1 MAARGPVHLPPPLH
15 GELAVNDLS
24 VVGDEMWAVGM
35 HGAPAPALVGHST
48 GGTPWAL
55 VPYPGRSGAAHTQL
69 AGVHARA
76 HDDVWAVGWEGLFHT
91 HTERAHIA
99 HHDGTTW
106 RSIQSP
112 DHGDGSHLAG
122 VAAWARDD
130 ALAVGSRTSHP
141 SLPIAPLGPF
151 QNAAWDTVTARWD
164 GSTWGDVP
172 SPGPGTL
179 TDVCAV
185 GPGEYWAV
193 GTAGT
198 ADRPGNV
205 PLVGHYADGHWQ
217 QVSHHGIGTLFA
229 VAANGPDD
237 VWAVGQDQDPGHAGG
252 ALIVH
257 YDGTVWTAS
266 HAPMGGGQAWLSDV
280 ACAGHDMA
288 WAVGTQ
294 QRADGTLAPLIL
306 RFDGAWAAVDP
317 PPTAAPLGL
326 SAVVALP
333 DGTAWAAG
341 GFSAAGDT
349 GYPVPWS

>member
-122 VAAWARDD
+122 VAAWARE
-130 ALAVGSRTSHP
+130 LARGAVE
-141 SLPIAPLGPF
+141 PLE
-151 QNAAWDTVTARWD
+151 QRRE
-164 GSTWGDVP
+164 GDVTGLGRRLQDLAP
-172 SPGPGTL
+172 VVTDRAARPLPERCVGHGDGTL
-179 TDVCAV
+179 GWQHV
-185 GPGEYWAV
+185 GRRAQS
-193 GTAGT
+193 
-198 ADRPGNV
+198 RPGN
-205 PLVGHYADGHWQ
+205 ADRRLCGR
-217 QVSHHGIGTLFA
+217 
-229 VAANGPDD
+229 P
-237 VWAVGQDQDPGHAGG
+237 
-252 ALIVH
+252 
-257 YDGTVWTAS
+257 
-266 HAPMGGGQAWLSDV
+266 
-280 ACAGHDMA
+280 
-288 WAVGTQ
+288 
-294 QRADGTLAPLIL
+294 R
-306 RFDGAWAAVDP
+306 
-317 PPTAAPLGL
+317 
-326 SAVVALP
+326 
-333 DGTAWAAG
+333 
-341 GFSAAGDT
+341 
-349 GYPVPWS
+349 